1 MKLYLGLAMAVAFAC
16 GIAVADAFLCLGT
29 SGLLWPYFVRPLAG
43 WPGKSR
49 ISFWLC
55 SS

>member
-16 GIAVADAFLCLGT
+16 GIAVADAFLLPWYVW
-29 SGLLWPYFVRPLAG
+29 LWPYFVRPLAG